1 MRGGAD
7 TQLKVQGK
15 EATLAGRPESGK
27 GDTML
32 LHEPLSVNVFMNR
45 DINNTMNRTKER
57 FSKGKISSHTVD
69 QVADDLQQLYANES
83 IDGEGDV
90 DSPTPTKL
98 RIREP
103 RLGHESINEKGG
115 AHLQVPGGS
124 VYGGGSSR
132 NSRKSKVSKRNS
144 GRKKSS
150 QFLSKDSK
158 DKAPVEEG
166 RKSPAKQTIMSFAG
180 NVNQLDKDS
189 EKEPTE
195 TEFERESAQREETA
209 VKPEDK
215 EDFLLN
221 QVDSVQK
228 LGLEQLQIESSL
240 AAEGSIIASAP
251 QTQLGH
257 QPPPDTA
264 QEGDPNPPGVDA
276 TARSPLGVEM
286 KIEDEGSPHSE

>member
-90 DSPTPTKL
+90 DSPTKL

-103 RLGHESINEKGG
+103 RLGHESPKEKGG

-124 VYGGGSSR
+124 VYGGGSSK

-144 GRKKSS
+144 SRKKSS
-150 QFLSKDSK
+150 ELLNKDSK

-166 RKSPAKQTIMSFAG
+166 RKSRAKQTIMSFAG
-180 NVNQLDKDS
+180 NVNQFDKDS
-189 EKEPTE
+189 E
-195 TEFERESAQREETA
+195 
-209 VKPEDK
+209 
-215 EDFLLN
+215 
-221 QVDSVQK
+221 
-228 LGLEQLQIESSL
+228 
-240 AAEGSIIASAP
+240 
-251 QTQLGH
+251 
-257 QPPPDTA
+257 
-264 QEGDPNPPGVDA
+264 
-276 TARSPLGVEM
+276 
-286 KIEDEGSPHSE
+286 